1 LKIPKGYS
9 ECVKQRKT
17 DNIMA
22 KKVQKDNNDL
32 QSITNKTK
40 DRVTNVQGS
49 VVQLV
54 VKLTR

>member
-1 LKIPKGYS
+1 
-9 ECVKQRKT
+9 
-17 DNIMA
+17 MA
-22 KKVQKDNNDL
+22 KTVQKDNNDL

-54 VKLTR
+54 IKLTR